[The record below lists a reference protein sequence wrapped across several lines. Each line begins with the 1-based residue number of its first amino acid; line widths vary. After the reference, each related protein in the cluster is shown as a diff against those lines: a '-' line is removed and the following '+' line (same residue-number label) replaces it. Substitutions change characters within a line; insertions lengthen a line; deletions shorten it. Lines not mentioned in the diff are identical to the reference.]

1 MISNKILMLFSV
13 SIFSSG
19 ASFAEVANYPQ
30 QNQQVQYQYQ
40 NPNGA
45 TQYQNQ
51 NPAQYQHQ
59 NPYGAGQYQNQNSS
73 QYQNQSQNQNQ
84 NQNQN
89 TATKLQNIALTPEMV
104 KQQKDIDNSDKY
116 ALEWLAVVDKGDF
129 GNAYDMTTKALQFTM
144 PRNEWVV
151 MIQAMKGSLGQV
163 TERKVIDIRTAKDP
177 KGAPQGD
184 YMIFIYETTFSNGKK
199 ATEILS
205 LQEHIGVW
213 RVYSYTLS
221 GQTITN

>member
-1 MISNKILMLFSV
+1 MITNKILMLFSL
-13 SIFSSG
+13 SIFSAG
-19 ASFAEVANYPQ
+19 ASFAAVANDPQ
-30 QNQQVQYQYQ
+30 QNQQIQY
-40 NPNGA
+40 
-45 TQYQNQ
+45 Q
-51 NPAQYQHQ
+51 NPAQYQNQ
-59 NPYGAGQYQNQNSS
+59 NPYGAGQYQNQNSP
-73 QYQNQSQNQNQ
+73 QYQNQNQ

-89 TATKLQNIALTPEMV
+89 QAQNQNTAAKPQNIALTPEMV
-104 KQQKDIDNSDKY
+104 KQQKDIDNSDRY

-144 PRNEWVV
+144 PRNEWVP
-151 MIQAMKGSLGQV
+151 MMKAMKGSKGEV

-205 LQEHIGVW
+205 LQEYNGVW

-221 GQTITN
+221 GQTITK